1 MNQKYKQKFNNINLD
16 ILQEFCNL
24 SNELEAVN
32 YLISECTDRQG
43 LEKLILQRDGIA
55 NKLGILYPAT
65 KKIKSLQTA

>member
-16 ILQEFCNL
+16 ILQEFRKL
-24 SNELEAVN
+24 SDKLDSLN
-32 YLISECTDRQG
+32 YLISECKDPKG
-43 LEKLILQRDGIA
+43 LEKLIIKRDGIA